1 MAKPLTATPR
11 RDPAPAA
18 TTERRNFL
26 TRTGAIVAA
35 GIAGLVPI
43 FSGLGVFF
51 DPLRRNGQGG
61 KFIRVATLD
70 AVPDDGIPRQFPVVA
85 RRVDAWNDS
94 LEPVGAVYLRRT
106 PGQEKPECWTAT
118 CPHAGCFV
126 AFDEP
131 TNTFKCPCHN
141 STFQVDGAIIPP
153 SPSPRAMDTLECRVK
168 SQEILVKFENFYTGK
183 ADKVVKT

>member
-1 MAKPLTATPR
+1 MAKPLTATPPREPARPATAAR
-11 RDPAPAA
+11 RG
-18 TTERRNFL
+18 FL

-43 FSGLGVFF
+43 FSGLIVFF
-51 DPLRRNGQGG
+51 DPLRRNGHAG

-70 AVPDDGIPRQFPVVA
+70 AVPDDGIPRQFPVIA

-106 PGQEKPECWTAT
+106 QGQETPECWTAT

-126 AFDEP
+126 AVACAVFA
-131 TNTFKCPCHN
+131 CAAA
-141 STFQVDGAIIPP
+141 GAGDRRI
-153 SPSPRAMDTLECRVK
+153 
-168 SQEILVKFENFYTGK
+168 F
-183 ADKVVKT
+183 